1 MEQLSYSN
9 AAGSL
14 VSELPSLSASPGLI
28 TFYSGNFTFPSVHE
42 LSPKTSSLPRRSYEL
57 FTYTYT
63 RVNPLLLSLRLYS
76 TDSRGRWVVVMA
88 SQHVIFA
95 ETIAAMKKAR
105 KRRAYESDSDSEV
118 DYHGNR
124 GHKLK
129 RRARFAHEGQLVAPS
144 GPEVYREI
152 VNHAGYQRAIISR
165 NPPLIDDEGYE
176 IDSDDDEEH
185 ILEAMNNAAEFNPYA
200 NIRLENVLAPLTAVT
215 DLPTHQTLSR
225 PYTSKT
231 LTELTK
237 QGCSIMQKENAAL
250 WKIKHLQ
257 TKLIGDHN
265 WAPCELMVGPN
276 DIELFNDDYVDRTQ
290 GSLKSD
296 SSILM
301 LEHTQNE
308 EKANG
313 YSATNG
319 DGQLLNLHEPR
330 HDSNNSERADVSMA
344 DAGPPPNEVMTTRDS
359 RSNEERNMNQV
370 SQYGKK
376 DHESD
381 DPTAK
386 EVGPLPQS
394 NGLVITQGGTHA
406 SNSLAA
412 NGRMTNGSTMPGGPE
427 RTNAQITS
435 LNETVR
441 RTANEISRPVSVI
454 SDSTND
460 LPIHP
465 MFIPPRSAR
474 PDRDLGIPEGE
485 AEDIRRVFQLFV
497 QKQEEVCRGVKRLYE
512 GLLRAERMRNTVL
525 QWSKYEAHAG
535 PNRDMSDGED
545 WYDKEEW
552 GFEEDLKKGQDEEE
566 DEPQTTKKT
575 RTRR

>member
-1 MEQLSYSN
+1 
-9 AAGSL
+9 
-14 VSELPSLSASPGLI
+14 
-28 TFYSGNFTFPSVHE
+28 
-42 LSPKTSSLPRRSYEL
+42 
-57 FTYTYT
+57 
-63 RVNPLLLSLRLYS
+63 
-76 TDSRGRWVVVMA
+76 MA

-118 DYHGNR
+118 EYHGNR

-129 RRARFAHEGQLVAPS
+129 RRARFTHEGQLVAPS

-185 ILEAMNNAAEFNPYA
+185 ILDAMNNAAEFNPYA

-237 QGCSIMQKENAAL
+237 QSCSIMHKENAAL
-250 WKIKHLQ
+250 WKIKNLQ
-257 TKLIGDHN
+257 TKLVGDHN
-265 WAPCELMVGPN
+265 WVPCELMVGPN
-276 DIELFNDDYVDRTQ
+276 DIELFNDDYIDHTR
-290 GSLKSD
+290 GSLKSAN
-296 SSILM
+296 SILM

-308 EKANG
+308 DKPNG
-313 YSATNG
+313 YSTVNG
-319 DGQLLNLHEPR
+319 DGQLLKLHESQ
-330 HDSNNSERADVSMA
+330 HDLSNSRKADVAMA
-344 DAGPPPNEVMTTRDS
+344 DAPPQSNEVTIAQDLS
-359 RSNEERNMNQV
+359 SNEKRNMNQT
-370 SQYGKK
+370 SQRGNK
-376 DHESD
+376 DDEND
-381 DPTAK
+381 RPMPK
-386 EVGPLPQS
+386 EADTQPQS
-394 NGLVITQGGTHA
+394 NGHVIIRGETLASESLVT
-406 SNSLAA
+406 
-412 NGRMTNGSTMPGGPE
+412 NGQTTNGSTVPGDFE
-427 RTNAQITS
+427 RAKSQTIH
-435 LNETVR
+435 LNETNR
-441 RTANEISRPVSVI
+441 RTANEMSRRVSVI

-485 AEDIRRVFQLFV
+485 AEDMRRVFQLFV

-512 GLLRAERMRNTVL
+512 GLLRAERMRKTVL
-525 QWSKYEAHAG
+525 QWSKYEAHVG
-535 PNRDMSDGED
+535 SNRDMSDGED

>member
-1 MEQLSYSN
+1 
-9 AAGSL
+9 
-14 VSELPSLSASPGLI
+14 
-28 TFYSGNFTFPSVHE
+28 
-42 LSPKTSSLPRRSYEL
+42 
-57 FTYTYT
+57 
-63 RVNPLLLSLRLYS
+63 
-76 TDSRGRWVVVMA
+76 MA

-95 ETIAAMKKAR
+95 ETIVAMKKAR

-118 DYHGNR
+118 DYPGNR
-124 GHKLK
+124 GRKLK
-129 RRARFAHEGQLVAPS
+129 KGARFAHEGQLAPPS
-144 GPEVYREI
+144 GPELYREI

-185 ILEAMNNAAEFNPYA
+185 ILDAINNASEFNPHA
-200 NIRLENVLAPLTAVT
+200 NIRLESILAPLTAVT

-231 LTELTK
+231 LTELTR
-237 QGCSIMQKENAAL
+237 QACSIMHKENAAL

-276 DIELFNDDYVDRTQ
+276 DIEFFNDDYIDHPQ
-290 GSLKSD
+290 GSLKPD
-296 SSILM
+296 GNMLM
-301 LEHTQNE
+301 IEHIQNE
-308 EKANG
+308 DKANG

-319 DGQLLNLHEPR
+319 DSQSSNPNKSRQDSNRAEKADVLMVDADTSPNKVTTAQGSGSREERALNQASKRENREQESVNSKAKETNGQLQHNGRGNTQGVAQAP
-330 HDSNNSERADVSMA
+330 DSLAGNGQKINNSILPS
-344 DAGPPPNEVMTTRDS
+344 DS
-359 RSNEERNMNQV
+359 
-370 SQYGKK
+370 
-376 DHESD
+376 D
-381 DPTAK
+381 
-386 EVGPLPQS
+386 
-394 NGLVITQGGTHA
+394 
-406 SNSLAA
+406 
-412 NGRMTNGSTMPGGPE
+412 
-427 RTNAQITS
+427 RTNAQFAPLNNEVARRVMTETS
-435 LNETVR
+435 Q
-441 RTANEISRPVSVI
+441 PVSVV
-454 SDSTND
+454 SDSIND

-465 MFIPPRSAR
+465 MFLPPRSAR

-485 AEDIRRVFQLFV
+485 AEDMRRLLQLMV

-512 GLLRAERMRNTVL
+512 GLLRANRMRNTVL
-525 QWSKYEAHAG
+525 QWSKYEAHVG

-552 GFEEDLKKGQDEEE
+552 GLEEDLKKGQDEEE

>member
-1 MEQLSYSN
+1 
-9 AAGSL
+9 
-14 VSELPSLSASPGLI
+14 
-28 TFYSGNFTFPSVHE
+28 
-42 LSPKTSSLPRRSYEL
+42 
-57 FTYTYT
+57 
-63 RVNPLLLSLRLYS
+63 
-76 TDSRGRWVVVMA
+76 MA

-95 ETIAAMKKAR
+95 ETILAMKKAR

-118 DYHGNR
+118 EYHGNR

-129 RRARFAHEGQLVAPS
+129 RRARFTHEGQLVAPS

-176 IDSDDDEEH
+176 VDSDDDEEH
-185 ILEAMNNAAEFNPYA
+185 ILDAMHNAAEFNPYA

-237 QGCSIMQKENAAL
+237 QACSIMHKENAAL

-257 TKLIGDHN
+257 TKLVGDHN
-265 WAPCELMVGPN
+265 WVPCEMMVGLN
-276 DIELFNDDYVDRTQ
+276 DIELFDDDYIDPTQ
-290 GSLKSD
+290 GSLKPN
-296 SSILM
+296 SSMLM
-301 LEHTQNE
+301 LEHAQKE
-308 EKANG
+308 DKING
-313 YSATNG
+313 YSSANG
-319 DGQLLNLHEPR
+319 DGQVPKLHEPR
-330 HDSNNSERADVSMA
+330 HEMNNPEKADVAMA
-344 DAGPPPNEVMTTRDS
+344 DAS
-359 RSNEERNMNQV
+359 L
-370 SQYGKK
+370 
-376 DHESD
+376 
-381 DPTAK
+381 
-386 EVGPLPQS
+386 LPQETTTDQDSKSSEKQNSDQTPQWS
-394 NGLVITQGGTHA
+394 NRAQDGNHLTAEEANIQQQPNGQTLVPGEAH
-406 SNSLAA
+406 SSDVLAT
-412 NGRMTNGSTMPGGPE
+412 NGPKTNGSTASVAH
-427 RTNAQITS
+427 T
-435 LNETVR
+435 NETTR
-441 RTANEISRPVSVI
+441 KTANEMSRPVSVI
-454 SDSTND
+454 SDSNND

-465 MFIPPRSAR
+465 MFLPPRSAR
-474 PDRDLGIPEGE
+474 PDRDLGIPESE
-485 AEDIRRVFQLFV
+485 AEDMRRVFQLFV

-512 GLLRAERMRNTVL
+512 GLLRAERMRKTVL
-525 QWSKYEAHAG
+525 QWSKYEGHVG